1 MTPMDVT
8 FACVLTS
15 LVGYGIGHAAGESKG
30 FVNLFDFSK
39 STKQTVNKFWH
50 ELGSKFFGS
59 DEDKHKVINLTDHT
73 PEILAKKNKTLSA
86 K

>member
-8 FACVLTS
+8 FVCTLTS
-15 LVGYGIGHAAGESKG
+15 LVGYAIGHAAGESKG
-30 FVNLFDFSK
+30 FINMFDFSK
-39 STKQTVNKFWH
+39 STKQTVNNFWH
-50 ELGSKFFGS
+50 ELGNKFFGS
-59 DEDKHKVINLTDHT
+59 GVDKNKVINLTDHT

>member
-8 FACVLTS
+8 FACTLTS
-15 LVGYGIGHAAGESKG
+15 LVGYAIGHAAGESEG
-30 FVNLFDFSK
+30 FINLFDFSK

-50 ELGSKFFGS
+50 ELGNKLFGN
-59 DEDKHKVINLTDHT
+59 DEDKNKVINLTDHT
-73 PEILAKKNKTLSA
+73 PEILAKKKTLSA